1 MVWVVEFQL
10 ILVSDIGLVWLVKRS
25 LPGVGTKLEM
35 LDTEIPGA
43 RMSCKMLRRL
53 SEHHNVECDVQDFLH
68 VSDNL

>member
-1 MVWVVEFQL
+1 MKTIGQDRY
-10 ILVSDIGLVWLVKRS
+10 VSL
-25 LPGVGTKLEM
+25 
-35 LDTEIPGA
+35 EIPGA